1 MNKIVIVGSGS
12 IARRHLAAIRKVF
25 PKCEVMIL
33 RRFKNEKTI
42 PHVEHIVY
50 AVEDALKFIPDMAI
64 IATPASEHIKIAKA
78 FAHDGIPLLIEKPLS
93 NNTEGVLEFLK
104 YCKENSIF
112 VRVGYNLRCLDSL
125 QNFREMCL
133 KKVLGSIVSIHSTV
147 GQYLP
152 DWRPD
157 QDYKNGV
164 SAQARLGGGALL
176 ELSHEIDYILWIFG
190 DIEWVR
196 STHAK
201 KSDLLLDVEDSVHM
215 VIGIEQKS
223 SDVVL
228 IGTLNLDFVR
238 RDRIRECVVICQ
250 SGSLKWN
257 GDANTISIYDSKK
270 SKWKTVYKG
279 KVSIIES
286 YAVQLKTFKQDLLK
300 FREKEEMDLYGL
312 QVLEVIEASRSSAP
326 SGAQKQVRRAGLGR

>member
-42 PHVEHIVY
+42 PQVEHIVY
-50 AVEDALKFIPDMAI
+50 AVEDALKFKPQMAI
-64 IATPASEHIKIAKA
+64 IATPASEHIEMAKA
-78 FAHDGIPLLIEKPLS
+78 FARVGIPLLIEKPLS
-93 NNTEGVLEFLK
+93 NNAEGVLEFLK

-112 VRVGYNLRCLDSL
+112 VRVGYNLRYLDSL
-125 QNFREMCL
+125 QIFREMCL
-133 KKVLGSIVSIHSTV
+133 DKVLGSIVSVHSTV

-164 SAQARLGGGALL
+164 SAQAKLGGGALL

-190 DIEWVR
+190 DIRWVR
-196 STHAK
+196 STHAR

-223 SDVVL
+223 SEEVL
-228 IGTLNLDFVR
+228 IGTVNLDFIR

-257 GDANTISIYDSKK
+257 GDTNTILVYDLKRK
-270 SKWKTVYKG
+270 KWKTVYRG
-279 KVSIIES
+279 KVSIIQS
-286 YAVQLKTFKQDLLK
+286 YAAQLKTFNQDLLR
-300 FREKEEMDLYGL
+300 FGEKEEMDLYDM
-312 QVLEVIEASRSSAP
+312 QVLEVIEASRKSAP
-326 SGAQKQVRRAGLGR
+326 SGTQKQVRRSEFGL